1 MDDKHENS
9 NSTDVPKILRAVK
22 SPLSFLTFSAIICE
36 TVFGIVGA
44 FTDNPEIII
53 FSMHMFLAIVGA
65 LILIAVWC
73 PKSLYHPND
82 IKDIDIDIDHEDD
95 NTGKWV
101 VTISLAFALI
111 AYMIYMAIMSYKM
124 PITEVNVNGT
134 AIITNAQLCTINVN
148 GTAVITNSKITRSDS
163 TSKCT

>member
-82 IKDIDIDIDHEDD
+82 IKDIDIDHEDD

-111 AYMIYMAIMSYKM
+111 AYMIYMAIMSDKM